1 MCYLKIKNTKSKL
14 SKFVYL
20 TPFSF
25 LNRVRILRFYK
36 ERREFEIDIVNIKKG
51 VIKCKQVA

>member
-1 MCYLKIKNTKSKL
+1 MCYLKIKNTKSRL

-20 TPFSF
+20 TPLS
-25 LNRVRILRFYK
+25 LLDCVKILRFYK
-36 ERREFEIDIVNIKKG
+36 ERKEFEIDIVNIKKG